1 MECCIRNPNEYE
13 VYVVLLMIN
22 FFYTNN
28 KQSQILDY
36 LGKNLLNQDYWEEDL
51 SQPILQ
57 VLGMTYYA
65 VYQKVSILSEI
76 DVEND

>member
-1 MECCIRNPNEYE
+1 MKF
-13 VYVVLLMIN
+13 YVVLLIIN
-22 FFYTNN
+22 FYTNN
-28 KQSQILDY
+28 KQSQILGY
-36 LGKNLLNQDYWEEDL
+36 LEENLLDQDYWEKDL
-51 SQPILQ
+51 SHSIPQ